1 MIEKIK
7 KRLINKYTL
16 IIALLLSG
24 VFFSCYLAHR
34 HMVSRTIEA
43 ALLDYLDEEA
53 WEAQQ
58 HLQKSPDITGMHK
71 INSAANAIHNFTYW
85 YANGKFFH
93 AETPSDDDISAE
105 LQKRMLANAYQDNKI
120 YSENIKR
127 NHIKW
132 YFLLTSRNLI
142 CNGQKVG
149 RVFVLSNVSPLKW
162 SNKQFIYAAV
172 CAILILSALAYL
184 AGHFLAGRAI
194 EQINKFFEK
203 QKTFVSDASHE
214 LRTPLSVLLAYTE
227 LLERKNDPEIV
238 RRMKEEILEMSRLN
252 SILLELA
259 RSDNDQIQMQYES
272 FNLSELAAAV
282 LDNIRQIS
290 AGKKLKLSIDAPAAT
305 NINADKNLVKRLLYI
320 LTDNA
325 VKYTPDGGAVAITII
340 PGEKTA
346 TICIK
351 DTGIGISATDLPH
364 VFERFFRAEK
374 SRNRNT
380 GGLGLGLPLAEI
392 IVRSH
397 RGKINI
403 ASQEGAGTSV
413 TVTLPLSN
421 PV

>member
-1 MIEKIK
+1 
-7 KRLINKYTL
+7 
-16 IIALLLSG
+16 
-24 VFFSCYLAHR
+24 
-34 HMVSRTIEA
+34 
-43 ALLDYLDEEA
+43 
-53 WEAQQ
+53 
-58 HLQKSPDITGMHK
+58 
-71 INSAANAIHNFTYW
+71 
-85 YANGKFFH
+85 
-93 AETPSDDDISAE
+93 
-105 LQKRMLANAYQDNKI
+105 
-120 YSENIKR
+120 
-127 NHIKW
+127 
-132 YFLLTSRNLI
+132 
-142 CNGQKVG
+142 
-149 RVFVLSNVSPLKW
+149 
-162 SNKQFIYAAV
+162 
-172 CAILILSALAYL
+172 
-184 AGHFLAGRAI
+184 
-194 EQINKFFEK
+194 
-203 QKTFVSDASHE
+203 
-214 LRTPLSVLLAYTE
+214 
-227 LLERKNDPEIV
+227 
-238 RRMKEEILEMSRLN
+238 
-252 SILLELA
+252 
-259 RSDNDQIQMQYES
+259 MQYES